1 MMRKSKEVENE
12 KNQKKKKKEC
22 VTVVPIVT
30 KGTNSLSCIS
40 RREVVA
46 QMSSDREA
54 TETEVNFSQL
64 PGWLQQEH
72 RNTV

>member
-1 MMRKSKEVENE
+1 M
-12 KNQKKKKKEC
+12 
-22 VTVVPIVT
+22 TVVPIVT
-30 KGTNSLSCIS
+30 EVTNNLRCIS
-40 RREVVA
+40 RREVVV

-54 TETEVNFSQL
+54 TETEANFGQL

>member
-1 MMRKSKEVENE
+1 MENE
-12 KNQKKKKKEC
+12 KTKKKKEC

-30 KGTNSLSCIS
+30 KVANSLRCMS
-40 RREVVA
+40 RREVVV

-54 TETEVNFSQL
+54 TETEANFSQL